1 MTFFPPIPL
10 KTNAPTGGAGGSGG
24 VTASVFCAG
33 SRREIADGLVA
44 DLATLAPGAP
54 QQVRDVFAMLAL
66 PSVGDDVDRDRE
78 AQIEDRQELGGADAP
93 LRETDRSEQQ

>member
-33 SRREIADGLVA
+33 FVPGE
-44 DLATLAPGAP
+44 TLPTVLSARCAVPRLTSPGQP
-54 QQVRDVFAMLAL
+54 GGNVLSQSPR
-66 PSVGDDVDRDRE
+66 PSYDRIENPVDRP
-78 AQIEDRQELGGADAP
+78 IGP
-93 LRETDRSEQQ
+93 